1 MLECYVG
8 EKKDYWWI
16 VTQVHAARMHGLLP
30 KTIVALG
37 LGKGGNP
44 GEDWART
51 KEELEQQVRF
61 VRLIAPELTAP
72 VVISLTI
79 ERPRGVNQGPAGFV
93 SLEYCRIKGEFIKE
107 MLGALLPNV
116 VFPGASDAMAV
127 RPFRSSED
135 HQREPLWHD
144 GQLRRSWRAC

>member
-1 MLECYVG
+1 MRPELALTVWEMRGPIPKILAEAYRDVVNPVMLECYVG

-51 KEELEQQVRF
+51 KGNSNSR
-61 VRLIAPELTAP
+61 
-72 VVISLTI
+72 
-79 ERPRGVNQGPAGFV
+79 
-93 SLEYCRIKGEFIKE
+93 Y
-107 MLGALLPNV
+107 
-116 VFPGASDAMAV
+116 ASYA
-127 RPFRSSED
+127 
-135 HQREPLWHD
+135 
-144 GQLRRSWRAC
+144 